1 MGVELRILGALE
13 VSANGHEVPVRA
25 AKQRE
30 LLGVLVLHPGEVV
43 SRDRLVDAL
52 WGERPPETATKALPV
67 HISQLRK
74 AHLAIATRPRGSLLR
89 VGGEAV
95 AAPRFA
101 RLARDGATALA
112 AG

>member
-30 LLGVLVLHPGEVV
+30 LLGILVLHPGEVV

-52 WGERPPETATKALPV
+52 WGERPPETATKALQV
-67 HISQLRK
+67 HVSQLRK
-74 AHLAIATRPRGSLLR
+74 SGVPIETRTPGYALR
-89 VGGEAV
+89 LGEGALD
-95 AAPRFA
+95 AARFE
-101 RLARDGATALA
+101 RL
-112 AG
+112 